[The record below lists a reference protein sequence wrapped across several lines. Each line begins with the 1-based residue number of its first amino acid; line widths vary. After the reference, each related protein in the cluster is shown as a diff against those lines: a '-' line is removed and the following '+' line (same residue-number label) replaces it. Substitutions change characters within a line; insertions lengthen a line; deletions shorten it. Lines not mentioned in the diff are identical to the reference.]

1 MARRLGIKAAGN
13 SLHAEQRAVINEGT
27 DLRLKQLHGSGTLWF
42 STSGAATNVT
52 FTSGDVTADVTPLD
66 FLYPITLHVRVGDQ
80 DEPVEIIDHR
90 RYQAIPDKAR
100 SGQPEMAFFDGATA
114 YLYPVPDT
122 TYTGKLTYQGLA
134 ADASDA
140 EPLDMHSTAMLAF
153 CKLVAL
159 DLADEFDVDELRIQ
173 RWELHEEDWML
184 EIRAAGSQVT
194 DTPPPT
200 AAYF

>member
-13 SLHAEQRAVINEGT
+13 SLHAERRAVINEGI

-52 FTSGDVTADVTPLD
+52 FTSGDATADVSPLD

-80 DEPVEIIDHR
+80 DEPMEIIDHR

-100 SGQPEMAFFDGATA
+100 TGQPEMAFFDGATV

-134 ADASDA
+134 ADSSDA

-153 CKLVAL
+153 CYVVAL
-159 DLADEFDVDELRIQ
+159 DLADEFDVDEARIQ
-173 RWELHEEDWML
+173 RWRADLPDWL
-184 EIRAAGSQVT
+184 QEIRAAGSQVT

-200 AAYF
+200 ASYF